1 LEYENFN
8 DGNTWLLQGAS
19 GQYGWN
25 LKEQSGLGL
34 YAFTTRTASSNE
46 LDLVDRLLSGGR
58 FEYVLN
64 GNMKFGLNEVAM
76 YDLSVASAS
85 YDYWNNVTTG
95 DFRYNRETEGAVVK
109 FNAEFGG
116 SQFSYTR
123 NVDTTTQEYTDM
135 VVDIDMTYGLKKS
148 GIVIGADFRRVGAT
162 FFSPTAQSR
171 RYIANGNPLLFNEV
185 SGTTRGQQYF
195 DQFTDEDVY
204 SNSITPA
211 LMAFNQYYNNLS
223 PYGDAT
229 PNRIVYGVE
238 VATDTSVANYEAKA
252 EFDYGTEIV
261 GEGGEDLRSFM
272 VINAGGLIK
281 LGNLLNTNRQIN
293 VSAGVR
299 YENTSRND
307 GAPVYLTS
315 TLLDVGLSAEV
326 IKKIDLLAGMKYFGA
341 NGNEFIATRDGFNLV
356 TDFDALDVDVNET
369 IFSFGARIRF
379 SKKQVFNLNYN
390 VSQFVDNSA
399 QEGGLNI
406 GQLFFNYTGKF

>member
-34 YAFTTRTASSNE
+34 YAFTTRTASTNE

-58 FEYVLN
+58 FEYVLSKHI
-64 GNMKFGLNEVAM
+64 KFGLNEVAL
-76 YDLSVASAS
+76 YDLAVATAE

-95 DFRYNRETEGAVVK
+95 DFKYNRETEGAVVD
-109 FNAEFGG
+109 FSAEFGG

-123 NVDTTTQEYTDM
+123 NVDTTTQEFSDM
-135 VVDIDMTYGLKKS
+135 VVDVDFSYGIKKS

-171 RYIANGNPLLFNEV
+171 RYISNGNPLLFNKIDGKGR
-185 SGTTRGQQYF
+185 SQQYF

-211 LMAFNQYYNNLS
+211 LMAFNQYYNNLT

-229 PNRIVYGVE
+229 PNRTVFGID
-238 VATDTSVANYEAKA
+238 VATDTSITGFEAKA

-261 GEGGEDLRSFM
+261 GEGGDALRAFM
-272 VINAGGLIK
+272 VVNAGGVVK
-281 LGNLLNTNRQIN
+281 LGNLLDIDRQIK
-293 VSAGVR
+293 VTAGVR
-299 YENTSRND
+299 YENTSRNE
-307 GAPVYLTS
+307 GAKVDLAS
-315 TLLDVGLSAEV
+315 TLVDFGLSAEV
-326 IKKIDLLAGMKYFGA
+326 AKKVDLLAGVKYFGA
-341 NGNEFIATRDGFNLV
+341 SGNEFIANRDGFNLV
-356 TDFDALDVDVNET
+356 TGFEGYDIDVNET
-369 IFSFGARIRF
+369 VFSFGGRIRF
-379 SKKQVFNLNYN
+379 SKYQSFNLNYN
-390 VSQFVDNSA
+390 IAQFVDNNEVNS
-399 QEGGLNI
+399 ELSI